1 MADLYLWL
9 KTLHILAVI
18 SWMAAMLYL
27 PRLMVY
33 HADAAVG
40 SATSETF
47 KVMERRLLKGIATPA
62 MIATWVF
69 GLWLAYEGGFFSS
82 GWLHAK
88 LTLVLVLSGIHG
100 FLAGAVRKFAEDR
113 NTRSARTWRIL
124 NEVPAVLLVFI
135 VILVVFKPF

>member
-1 MADLYLWL
+1 MADLYSWL
-9 KTLHILAVI
+9 KTLHILSLI

-33 HADAAVG
+33 HADAPAG

-47 KVMERRLLKGIATPA
+47 KVMERRLLRGIGTPA

-69 GLWLAYEGGFFSS
+69 GLWLAWDAGFFSS

-88 LTLVLVLSGIHG
+88 VALVVVLSGIHG

-113 NTRSARTWRIL
+113 NTRPARTWRIL